1 MQPVVGSIVWIVLQM
16 VMASLV
22 IVAIVLLF
30 NAIPCVYPAKNTY
43 ETFDVNVSDA
53 AIGQRLTAIRA
64 VKDTLQTDLS
74 SLEEQAAEA
83 CQVFRQVRDSYVA
96 NRAVPSSET
105 EYLLPKDQQTARA
118 NQRKAE
124 ALKMFQKEIAVF
136 SALKNVAPVMECF
149 ANESTPDAALSFAVD
164 DLQRFL
170 DTAEYKTA
178 QSRVRSLR
186 STLMFNAPYLQQ
198 AVDIL
203 TKSVPEGFKD
213 VLPIPKLINESNQL
227 GRRDLLRRAD
237 AVLQRANE
245 FRAEVQDIRS
255 VVADQVAVSKQVAGV
270 QSRKSIIA

>member
-1 MQPVVGSIVWIVLQM
+1 MMWIVLQI

-22 IVAIVLLF
+22 ITGIVLVF
-30 NAIPCVYPAKNTY
+30 NAMPCVYPAKNTY

-105 EYLLPKDQQTARA
+105 EYLLPKYQQTTRA

-178 QSRVRSLR
+178 QSHVRRLR

-245 FRAEVQDIRS
+245 FRAEVKDIRS

>member
-1 MQPVVGSIVWIVLQM
+1 MWVVLQI

-22 IVAIVLLF
+22 IAGIVLLF

-43 ETFDVNVSDA
+43 ETFDVDVSDA
-53 AIGQRLTAIRA
+53 AIGQRLTAIRSI
-64 VKDTLQTDLS
+64 KDTLQTDLS
-74 SLEEQAAEA
+74 SLEEQATEA

-96 NRAVPSSET
+96 NRAAPSSET
-105 EYLLPKDQQTARA
+105 EYSLPKDQQTTRA

-136 SALKNVAPVMECF
+136 SSLKNVAPVMECF

-178 QSRVRSLR
+178 QSRVQSLR

-203 TKSVPEGFKD
+203 TKSVPEGFED
-213 VLPIPKLINESNQL
+213 AAPPPSKLVSDTNQL
-227 GRRDLLRRAD
+227 ARRDLLRRAD

-245 FRAEVQDIRS
+245 FRAEVKDIRS

-270 QSRKSIIA
+270 QSRKSIIP

>member
-1 MQPVVGSIVWIVLQM
+1 MWVFLQ
-16 VMASLV
+16 LV
-22 IVAIVLLF
+22 IAVLVITGIVLLF

-43 ETFDVNVSDA
+43 ESFEVPVSDA
-53 AIGQRLTAIRA
+53 AIGQRLTSIRKI
-64 VKDTLQTDLS
+64 KDTLQTDLS
-74 SLEEQAAEA
+74 SLEELASDA

-96 NRAVPSSET
+96 NRAAPSTAT
-105 EYLLPKDQQTARA
+105 EYSLPKDQQTARA

-149 ANESTPDAALSFAVD
+149 ANESTPDVALSFAVD

-170 DTAEYKTA
+170 DTVEYKMA
-178 QSRVRSLR
+178 QTRVQRLR

-203 TKSVPEGFKD
+203 TKSVPEGFED
-213 VLPIPKLINESNQL
+213 APPPPLIQQSNQL

-237 AVLQRANE
+237 AVLQRATT
-245 FRAEVQDIRS
+245 FRAELQDIRG
-255 VVADQVAVSKQVAGV
+255 VVADQVAVSKQVTAV
-270 QSRKSIIA
+270 QSKKSITT